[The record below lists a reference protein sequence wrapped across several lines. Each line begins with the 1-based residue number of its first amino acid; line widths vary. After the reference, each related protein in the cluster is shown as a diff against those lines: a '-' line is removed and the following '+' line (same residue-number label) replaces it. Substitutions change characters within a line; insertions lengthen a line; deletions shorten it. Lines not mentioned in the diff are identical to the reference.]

1 LQPFWIVQKK
11 YMNPTIHRYSL
22 LLVFL
27 AFAGGIFAQD
37 NFQIIKSADTL
48 QYCAG
53 DQVNLTVIGTSEV
66 DWQPE
71 NILISATGL
80 SAAFLPTGSV
90 WIFASTTIDDET
102 LIDSIF
108 LEQIDLQ
115 ISASWAGQIDPICEG
130 TPIEV
135 TASFSGPSGTILNWR
150 AAGNLETSDNP
161 AQLSAPRGGQ
171 VIGQVSFGN
180 CTVSDTLQLEV
191 IDFGVPSLVTLDT
204 LVCQGQVFRLASDPG
219 PSSTV
224 YSWSPDVFLNDPTI
238 ANPRFTAGDQDVTY
252 IFRIESEDG
261 TCKDSFEIDIRVIPI
276 KLTLNVEDTTLMCL
290 GDTLN
295 IIASVNGDPSEFSW
309 SPDDEALSSLTD
321 LRIQAYP
328 EFSNFYFARY
338 ELNGCVVIDTF
349 FLKVDSLP
357 VNTSINVVPL
367 EDDYCP
373 GEELSLFSGMYN
385 GLLFPDIQFGW
396 VPRDNSLRSQPDGYN
411 LFISTTV
418 TNTYIRTITNGG
430 CTRMDSIEIIVKQP
444 EIELNLTDTI
454 VCPGQSVQI
463 RILNEVTDISWT
475 PETWLSCSDCTN
487 PVSTPLQTI
496 VYTVSGKNQD
506 CPTSAS
512 VRISVFPL
520 PNIGISLDPAGEK
533 YIGDSLN
540 FVIVSFPPLPDDSQF
555 SWTFNGDNRGQRDG
569 TLLAF
574 ADRPTNT
581 VTATYITENGCV
593 VSTSLNVTAREP
605 EYEIPNAFTPNNDM
619 VNDLFR
625 AVLKG
630 AVEVVDMRIFSRWG
644 QVVYQ
649 ATNNEGWDGNF
660 RGEPSPPD
668 VYAYRFIFRLPNGRT
683 FEERGDVTL
692 LR

>member
-1 LQPFWIVQKK
+1 
-11 YMNPTIHRYSL
+11 MNPTIPRYL
-22 LLVFL
+22 FLIILL
-27 AFAGGIFAQD
+27 AFAEGLFAQD
-37 NFQIIKSADTL
+37 NFQIIKTSDTL

-53 DQVNLTVIGTSEV
+53 SQVTLTVQGATEV
-66 DWQPE
+66 SWQPE
-71 NILISATGL
+71 DILVSSTGVT
-80 SAAFLPTGSV
+80 AVFAPTSNV
-90 WIFASTTIDDET
+90 WIFASTTVDEEIFT
-102 LIDSIF
+102 DSIF
-108 LEQIDLQ
+108 LESINLQ
-115 ISASWAGQIDPICEG
+115 IVTSWPGQDDPICEG
-130 TPIEV
+130 TPIVV
-135 TASFSGPSGTILNWR
+135 TASFNGPEGTTLSWI
-150 AAGNLETSDNP
+150 AAGNPPTSDNP
-161 AQLSAPRGGQ
+161 AQLTAPRGGQ
-171 VIGQVSFGN
+171 VIGQVTFAQ
-180 CTVSDTLQLEV
+180 CAVADTLEIDV
-191 IDFGVPSLVTLDT
+191 IDFGVPTIVTTDT
-204 LVCQGQVFRLASDPG
+204 LVCQGQVIRLASDPG
-219 PSSTV
+219 PSTTV
-224 YSWSPDVFLNDPTI
+224 YKWSPEEFLNDASI
-238 ANPRFTAGDQDVTY
+238 ANPRFTAGNQDVSY
-252 IFRIESEDG
+252 ILRVESENG
-261 TCKDSFEIDIRVIPI
+261 TCKDSFEIDIRVTPI
-276 KLTLNVEDTTLMCL
+276 SLTLNVEDTTLMCL

-295 IIASVNGDPSEFSW
+295 IIATINGDPAGFSW
-309 SPDDEALSSLTD
+309 SPDDEALSSLTE

-367 EDDYCP
+367 EEDYCP

-396 VPRDNSLRSQPDGYN
+396 TPRDNSLRSQPDGYN

-454 VCPGQSVQI
+454 ICPGQSVQLS
-463 RILNEVTDISWT
+463 ILNEVTDISWT
-475 PETWLSCSDCTN
+475 PEMWLSCTDCSN
-487 PVSTPLQTI
+487 PVATPLQSI
-496 VYTVSGKNQD
+496 VYTVSGNNQD

-512 VRISVFPL
+512 VRINVFPL
-520 PNIGISLDPAGEK
+520 PNIGISLDPDGEK

-540 FVIVSFPPLPDDSQF
+540 FVIVSFPPLPDDAQF